1 MKKRIERKP
10 IIYKRPVPRGVQR
23 FRHKMLQEVKTAS
36 ILEFV
41 YGVKQKPG
49 QVGGYK
55 NDRRPVL
62 LVFYDDGKKYIEGI
76 NTNYLSRYYLIK
88 MNLIVKKYPGVAKDG
103 KFFYKIVKRTAPWA
117 VKKGYRKYIR
127 SSLKDTFLYVYE

>member
-1 MKKRIERKP
+1 MYEFP
-10 IIYKRPVPRGVQR
+10 LIYKRPIPRGYKKEAV
-23 FRHKMLQEVKTAS
+23 KMLNEIETGRV
-36 ILEFV
+36 LEFV

-62 LVFYDDGKKYIEGI
+62 LVFYDDKEKYIEGI
-76 NTNYLSRYYLIK
+76 NTNYLSRYYLFKLNTILRRFPGITK
-88 MNLIVKKYPGVAKDG
+88 DGRILYNVVKK
-103 KFFYKIVKRTAPWA
+103 TANYA

-127 SSLKDTFLYVYE
+127 KNLRNTYLYIMEELPE